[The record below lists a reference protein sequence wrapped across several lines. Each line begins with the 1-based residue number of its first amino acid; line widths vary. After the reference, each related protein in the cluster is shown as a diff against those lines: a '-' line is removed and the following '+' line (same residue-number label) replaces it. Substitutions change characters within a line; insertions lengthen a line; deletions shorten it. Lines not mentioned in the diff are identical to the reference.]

1 MTTDNKWWS
10 LVEILKLHQHSEG
23 YSDSCDIFHL
33 ICPILTELL
42 PEEALSPFSAPW
54 NPIDLLNIGTCFL
67 SICSNQN
74 REMKSNKRTWLFL
87 KETESKRKNDS
98 IFRWP
103 VSTAHR
109 VGAASWKDF
118 GLFLF
123 AVSLQLERFWSNQS
137 QDQGRGQ
144 RRRRETNFNL
154 EESQDC
160 QILYEVLLFAG
171 QIYW

>member
-1 MTTDNKWWS
+1 MTTDNNWWS

-42 PEEALSPFSAPW
+42 PEEALSPFSAPG

-87 KETESKRKNDS
+87 KETERKRKDDS
-98 IFRWP
+98 IFQWP

-123 AVSLQLERFWSNQS
+123 AGLSSAGKILVKSVSGS
-137 QDQGRGQ
+137 G
-144 RRRRETNFNL
+144 
-154 EESQDC
+154 
-160 QILYEVLLFAG
+160 AG
-171 QIYW
+171 AKTQKGDKF